1 MSKRILIAMLAV
13 ALFAV
18 PAFASVQNVKVSGS
32 IESTWLV
39 RDQFDF
45 GDEVAATGDF
55 YQNLLITQAIL
66 RVDADLTDNV
76 QTVLSLINERDWGS
90 EAETSDLTTD
100 VGVNLAYIVLR
111 EMLYSPLTIII
122 GRQHLNYG
130 NAFIIGKGGPNNS
143 ADGRLGSVANDL
155 TKRTAQ
161 DAVKAILNYDPL
173 TIDIFAAKVDEN
185 IVAGANN
192 KDHDDTDLYG
202 FNANYKLGDS
212 RNTEIESYFF
222 AKIDEAPGA
231 TGTTAEKADTV
242 YTPGLRVATN
252 PIEGLWTSAEVAWQ
266 RGRKTN
272 ATSSTSADNLQREA
286 MGAQVISSYQVP
298 VMKEYNPVVSGSYT
312 YVSGDSNPTNTRS
325 TTNRSGREKWTAW
338 DPMFEDQ
345 ASGTIYNTLAD
356 LTNVHIYNAAL
367 QTTPIED
374 VTAKLSWWALYWDKE
389 ADRAASTTSTTI
401 KQPDGTTI
409 SLTNELDEKHIG
421 NEVDA
426 ELLYAYTEDVQF
438 GFIASWFFAGEYWHQ
453 DNDDV
458 AKQFLTKVVA
468 NF

>member
-1 MSKRILIAMLAV
+1 MALIAV
-13 ALFAV
+13 AFLCV
-18 PAFASVQNVKVSGS
+18 PAFAAVQNVKVSGN

-45 GDEVAATGDF
+45 GDVTAATGDF

-100 VGVNLAYIVLR
+100 VAVNLAYVALK
-111 EMLYSPLTIII
+111 EFLYSPLTLII

-130 NAFIIGKGGPNNS
+130 NAFIVGKGGPNNS

-155 TKRTAQ
+155 TKRTAM

-222 AKIDEAPGA
+222 AKIDKSTVA
-231 TGTTAEKADTV
+231 TGTAGEKTDTV

-266 RGRKTN
+266 GGNKTN
-272 ATSSTSADNLQREA
+272 ATGSSGADNLRREA

-298 VMKEYNPVVSGSYT
+298 FMKEYNPVLSNSYT
-312 YVSGDSNPTNTRS
+312 YTSGDSNPTDVRAGDNMAS
-325 TTNRSGREKWTAW
+325 DDKWTGW
-338 DPMFEDQ
+338 DQMYEDQ
-345 ASGTIYNTLAD
+345 AAGTIYNTLAD
-356 LTNVHIYNAAL
+356 LTNTHIYNAAL
-367 QTTPIED
+367 QVTPIED
-374 VTAKLSWWALYWDKE
+374 VTAKLSWWGLWWDKE

-401 KQPDGTTI
+401 KQPDGTTV
-409 SLTNELDEKHIG
+409 SLTNELDKRHIG
-421 NEVDA
+421 NEFDA
-426 ELLYAYTEDVQF
+426 ELLYNYTEDVQI
-438 GFIASWFFAGEYWHQ
+438 GFIASWFFAGNYWHS

-458 AKQFLTKVVA
+458 AKQFLTKVSA